1 MNHPSGESIWGNINT
16 AVEIAMNIYLI
27 AAKDENG
34 FEREGIMVPK
44 SKAKEVLSDK
54 AVSMAEQDGDWLCYG
69 EDTKDIPMYE
79 MLQRRVAACKRM
91 EAKAIEMMQEI
102 RRDGSLRLTDYFGE
116 CTPPVPFE
124 TEKSSPE
131 QLNRVRNG
139 IYFIRSEGED
149 YFAVHESVAD
159 NFMSDIAEVFGR
171 KQGEYLF
178 YDLTTSAVPLFELR
192 QIYDEVEDLI
202 VSEDSLLA
210 TLNANFKTYITYYN
224 DLIQEEA
231 KIPPVSA
238 PVSLFLQKQLDRA
251 AQEPE
256 HSADTEMKSNLIS
269 FPSGEEA
276 EDFGFEP

>member
-34 FEREGIMVPK
+34 LEREGIMVPK
-44 SKAKEVLSDK
+44 SKAKEVLSQK
-54 AVSMAEQDGDWLCYG
+54 AISMAEQDDDWLCYG

-91 EAKAIEMMQEI
+91 EAKALEMMQEI

-116 CTPPVPFE
+116 CTPPFE
-124 TEKSSPE
+124 ADKNCPE
-131 QLNRVRNG
+131 QLDRVRNG
-139 IYFIRSEGED
+139 IYFVHSEGED

-159 NFMSDIAEVFGR
+159 NFMSDIAEAFGR

-178 YDLTTSAVPLFELR
+178 YDLTAAAIPLFELR
-192 QIYDEVEDLI
+192 QIYDEVDDLI

-210 TLNANFKTYITYYN
+210 TLNENFGVYFSYYN
-224 DLIQEEA
+224 DLVQEEA
-231 KIPPVSA
+231 KIPPMEA
-238 PVSLFLQKQLDRA
+238 PICLFLQKQLDRA
-251 AQEPE
+251 AQEPD
-256 HSADTEMKSNLIS
+256 HSVDTEIKSNLIPLT
-269 FPSGEEA
+269 FGEEA